1 MRIDI
6 ITIFPEIFQS
16 SFEQGIIRRAQK
28 HGLVKL
34 HIHNLRDFTYDQ
46 HHVVDDRPFGGGE
59 GMVLKPEPLFRAIE
73 YLTHK
78 LTPEQHAVGLLTP
91 QGQRFQQ
98 ESALRLSKLKQ
109 LILICGRYEGID
121 ERVNQELVT
130 EEISIGDYVLSGG
143 EFAAMV
149 VVDAVIRLLPNAL
162 GCADSMANESFSSGL
177 LDCPVYTRPA
187 EYRGLPVP
195 EVLLGGN
202 HAEIAKWRRR
212 KSLEKTYLN
221 RPDLLE
227 HAPLTKEDLKVLAE
241 IKSAR
246 AKK

>member
-6 ITIFPEIFQS
+6 VTIFPEIFLS
-16 SFEQGIIRRAQK
+16 PFEQGIIRRAQK

-34 HIHNLRDFTYDQ
+34 YIHNLRDFTYDQ

-98 ESALRLSKLKQ
+98 ETALRLSKLKQ

-162 GCADSMANESFSSGL
+162 GCADSTANESFSSGL

-187 EYRGLPVP
+187 EYRSLPVP
-195 EVLLGGN
+195 EVLQGGN

-212 KSLEKTYLN
+212 KSLEKTYIN

-227 HAPLTKEDLKVLAE
+227 HAPLTKEDLKILAE
-241 IKSAR
+241 IKSTH
-246 AKK
+246 AKN